1 MTNISFPIILRLLD
15 CLVLYAERFPNSE
28 PTINQSIRSH
38 QSLAQKSRN
47 GFACYELTSK
57 SHQLKDVCGFYSS
70 PNATV
75 LFSKMNK
82 ESLSGNGLN
91 YLIPAMS
98 YESIKGNSKC
108 SVWFE

>member
-1 MTNISFPIILRLLD
+1 MANISFPIILRLLD
-15 CLVLYAERFPNSE
+15 YLVLYAERFPISK
-28 PTINQSIRSH
+28 PIINQSSH

-57 SHQLKDVCGFYSS
+57 SHQLKDVCGYYSS

-98 YESIKGNSKC
+98 YKSIKDNSKC